1 VELVVVERRFAD
13 PVEFEDI
20 QALED
25 AGSWCLDL
33 HHVRF
38 LKTLFSRDCRRM
50 LCFYEAPDAEAV
62 RLAES
67 KAHVPFDRAWT
78 CANVRINRP
87 ESKPP
92 AAEHVVVERVFP
104 EPVQSDFIVNAIRQ
118 GGWCL
123 DTHDVSHVESYLSTD
138 GLQMVCHFRAPDA
151 ESVRLASRLVGMLY
165 NDIWT
170 ASLHT
175 QG

>member
-1 VELVVVERRFAD
+1 VERRFAQ
-13 PVEFEDI
+13 PARFEDI

-38 LKTLFSRDCRRM
+38 LRTLFSSDCRRM

-67 KAHVPFDRAWT
+67 KAQVPFDRAWT

-87 ESKPP
+87 ETKLP

-104 EPVQSDFIVNAIRQ
+104 EPVQRDSIENAIRQ

-123 DTHDVSHVESYLSTD
+123 DIYYVSHVESYLSTD
-138 GLQMVCHFRAPDA
+138 GLQMICHFRAPDA
-151 ESVRLASRLVGMLY
+151 ESVRLASRQAGMPY
-165 NDIWT
+165 TDIWT
-170 ASLHT
+170 ASLHA
-175 QG
+175 